1 MRAMNKFF
9 AVAFA
14 VLAAIACYGAVFC
27 HATWHYGT
35 AIACTIIATLL
46 AADETPQKP
55 GLSGK

>member
-1 MRAMNKFF
+1 MNKFF